1 MTHQTAQQPEK
12 KKKRTGLKVAGVAAG
27 LLVVLGIAVSTSD
40 GEEEATPRPQ
50 SSEVTLTEGTPG
62 QGPTLPNL
70 LPPSDPEVPREHDNA
85 LRSAQQYVDIMA
97 FSYDGLY
104 DQLTS
109 EYGEGYTPEAAQYA
123 VDNVDV
129 DWNAEAVE
137 SAEGYLETMPMSRAD
152 LLQQLTSEYGEG
164 FTPEQA
170 EYAVN
175 AVY

>member
-1 MTHQTAQQPEK
+1 MTHWAPQQPG
-12 KKKRTGLKVAGVAAG
+12 KKKRTGLKVAGVAAAA
-27 LLVVLGIAVSTSD
+27 LVVLGCTVATSD
-40 GEEEATPRPQ
+40 GGEEATPRPQ
-50 SSEVTLTEGTPG
+50 SEVTLAEGTTG
-62 QGPTLPNL
+62 EGPTLPNL
-70 LPPSDPEVPREHDNA
+70 LPPGDPEVPREFDNA
-85 LRSAQQYVDIMA
+85 LRAAYQYVDIMA

-109 EYGEGYTPEAAQYA
+109 EHGEGYTPEAARYA

-137 SAEGYLETMPMSRAD
+137 AAEGYLEIMPMSRSE